1 MQGLKLG
8 LEALKEGNLYERF
21 LYFYATKL
29 KKYAAIRWARIVI
42 VRPIEYALLAIT
54 GVACFLILCVALP
67 ILYWKTKREQ
77 EAYNAMY
84 QSRDRGWHSSL

>member
-8 LEALKEGNLYERF
+8 LDALKEGNLYERF
-21 LYFYATKL
+21 LYFYVTRL

-42 VRPIEYALLAIT
+42 VSPIEYVLLGIT
-54 GVACFLILCVALP
+54 GFVCFLILCVALP

-77 EAYNAMY
+77 EEYERQY
-84 QSRDRGWHSSL
+84 QNRDIGWHSNP